1 MYILVCCCKGGAA
14 IQILRFYC
22 LKSYS
27 QLKPN
32 VFLFKVNALKWM
44 PGKKDAV
51 KAVINLI
58 IVYKIFWQ
66 CMHPNKGFSFSVKG
80 FVYRL
85 INGTYTETYFLCHS
99 YAKLAFSKEVDGC
112 IVTKF

>member
-1 MYILVCCCKGGAA
+1 
-14 IQILRFYC
+14 
-22 LKSYS
+22 
-27 QLKPN
+27 
-32 VFLFKVNALKWM
+32 M
-44 PGKKDAV
+44 PGKKDNV

-85 INGTYTETYFLCHS
+85 INGTYTETHFLCHS
-99 YAKLAFSKEVDGC
+99 YTKLAFSKEVNGC

>member
-1 MYILVCCCKGGAA
+1 MYILVCCYKRGAA
-14 IQILRFYC
+14 IQIFRFYY

-32 VFLFKVNALKWM
+32 VFLFKVNALKWK
-44 PGKKDAV
+44 PRKKDAV

-85 INGTYTETYFLCHS
+85 INGTYTKTHFFVSLLNKIS
-99 YAKLAFSKEVDGC
+99 F
-112 IVTKF
+112 